1 MSANPHTQ
9 STVNYIAIVVTLL
22 GFKFL
27 DTLTMVGL
35 LILWTLSTISIN
47 VKQNRGD
54 R

>member
-9 STVNYIAIVVTLL
+9 PTVNYIAIVVTLL

-27 DTLTMVGL
+27 DARIMIGL
-35 LILWTLSTISIN
+35 LILWLLTTTAIN
-47 VKQNRGD
+47 VKQNREN